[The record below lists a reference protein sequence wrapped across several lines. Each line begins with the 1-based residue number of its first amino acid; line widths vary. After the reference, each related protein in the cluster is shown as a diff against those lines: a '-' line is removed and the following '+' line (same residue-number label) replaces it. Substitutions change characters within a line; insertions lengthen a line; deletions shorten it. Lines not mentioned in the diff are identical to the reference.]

1 MKRFI
6 CLVIAA
12 ALLLASLALLYTNLL
27 YRLFDKEQVDSF
39 MNKVDQLATEAQTEE
54 SSADA
59 GVVEGVVA
67 DAATDEAAQPEA
79 QPGEAPEADENAQDE
94 AQGIERLGFDYFPL
108 YTRTEKL
115 SRDYVFKIN
124 EGDIN
129 GFGSIITDAT
139 NAYGEQGITTEI
151 YTFIII
157 ALLSIPVYMLVRLIS
172 YNEVYAMTNEANA
185 LIRPFARG
193 LACIAC
199 ATVSVT
205 LTWFVY
211 RSTLYQFALSKLT
224 NWINSFDSSKVA
236 LNAVNI
242 VIIVVIAIALI
253 AILKKTVFRGS
264 VVTSVL
270 TALLR
275 TVLFV
280 IFFAFLNAFLAGKHL
295 TWYVA
300 IFVLA
305 ALLVIGLIDLLI
317 EPAKSKRK

>member
-6 CLVIAA
+6 CLVLAA

-27 YRLFDKEQVDSF
+27 YRLFDKGQVDEF
-39 MNKVDQLATEAQTEE
+39 MNKVDQLANETQADTGADAQTPV
-54 SSADA
+54 DA
-59 GVVEGVVA
+59 E
-67 DAATDEAAQPEA
+67 QPEGLS
-79 QPGEAPEADENAQDE
+79 GEVVDTGEQTESE

-108 YTRTEKL
+108 YTRTEEITRK
-115 SRDYVFKIN
+115 YVFKIN

-139 NAYGEQGITTEI
+139 NAYGDQGVMTEVYSI
-151 YTFIII
+151 III
-157 ALLSIPVYMLVRLIS
+157 ALLSIPVYMLVRLLAYS
-172 YNEVYAMTNEANA
+172 TVYEMTNEANA

-211 RSTLYQFALSKLT
+211 RSTLYQFALGKLT
-224 NWINSFDSSKVA
+224 DWISSFDSSKIA

-242 VIIVVIAIALI
+242 LIIVVIAIALI
-253 AILKKTVFRGS
+253 AILRKTVFRGS

-275 TVLFV
+275 VVLFV
-280 IFFAFLNAFLAGKHL
+280 IFFAFLNAFLSVKNL

-317 EPAKSKRK
+317 EPARKKR